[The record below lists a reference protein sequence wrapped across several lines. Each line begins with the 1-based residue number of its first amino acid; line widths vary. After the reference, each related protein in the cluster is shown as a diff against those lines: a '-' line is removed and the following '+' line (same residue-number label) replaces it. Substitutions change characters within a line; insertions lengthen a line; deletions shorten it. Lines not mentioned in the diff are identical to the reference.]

1 MSENAKSKEERMRA
15 RPFLLWRHFRAAA
28 LLCLFPAAL
37 GTVATTR
44 GRSPQPQ
51 EPAGA
56 TVQLDAASR
65 AEVAEEF
72 AQALANDYAYADR
85 GAKMAAAIRAKVSA
99 KAYDGI
105 TSPSE
110 FANALERDAR
120 AVVNDRHVEV
130 DFSSEPAQM
139 PQGGPSRE
147 MMAEMRR
154 QNAGVP
160 QVKIL
165 DGNIG
170 YIVVNGML
178 PNSVAKEA
186 IAAAFAFL
194 RNTDALILDLRG
206 NPGGSESVDLY
217 MSYLSTGAPY
227 LLHSLH
233 WRSGRVVDTK
243 TKDLGE
249 ISYGN
254 KKPVFV
260 LTSHRT
266 FSSAEALAYDFQ
278 SCRRGMVVGEATGG
292 GANALV
298 WGGMAPLGHGFIA
311 NIPSGYIVNAITG
324 ANWEGVGV
332 QPDVK
337 VSADEA
343 LAKAWSLALVRLSA
357 NETDPEI
364 RTVLEALSSAKLD
377 GEPTLSS
384 AQLVGRYA
392 AKSGDPTMLITLD
405 DGKLN
410 GHESYADGEVADIA
424 FRSLGGD
431 RYAPVGFP
439 DGFSLTFAER
449 DGKVELVQVRPPPM
463 ETSLLQKQ

>member
-1 MSENAKSKEERMRA
+1 MTA
-15 RPFLLWRHFRAAA
+15 RPFLLWKHFRAPA
-28 LLCLFPAAL
+28 LLCLFSAAL
-37 GTVATTR
+37 GAVATTR
-44 GRSPQPQ
+44 AQSLQPQ
-51 EPAGA
+51 GPARA

-65 AEVAEEF
+65 AEVAEKF

-85 GAKMAAAIRAKVSA
+85 GAKMAAAIRTKVNA
-99 KAYDGI
+99 RAYDSI

-120 AVVNDRHVEV
+120 AVVDDRHIEV
-130 DFSSEPAQM
+130 DFSSQPAQISM
-139 PQGGPSRE
+139 MQGGPPRE
-147 MMAEMRR
+147 MMAQVRR

-178 PNSVAKEA
+178 PDSVAKDA

-206 NPGGSESVDLY
+206 NPGGSGSIDLY
-217 MSYLSTGAPY
+217 MSYLSTRAPY
-227 LLHSLH
+227 LLHSVH
-233 WRSGRVVDTK
+233 WRSGRVVETK
-243 TKDLGE
+243 TMDLGAL
-249 ISYGN
+249 SYGT
-254 KKPVFV
+254 KKPVFL

-266 FSSAEALAYDFQ
+266 FSAAEALAYDFQ
-278 SCRRGMVVGEATGG
+278 SCKRGIVVGENTGG
-292 GANALV
+292 GANPSA
-298 WGGMAPLGHGFIA
+298 GDGMAPLGYGFFA
-311 NIPSGYIVNAITG
+311 NIPTGYVVNAVTG
-324 ANWEGVGV
+324 GNWEGVGV
-332 QPDVK
+332 EPDVK
-337 VSADEA
+337 VLADEA

-357 NETDPEI
+357 NATDPQT
-364 RTVLEALSSAKLD
+364 RTFLEALSSAKLD
-377 GEPTLSS
+377 GEPTLFS

-392 AKSGDPTMLITLD
+392 AKSGDPTMLITQN
-405 DGKLN
+405 DGRLF
-410 GHESYADGEVADIA
+410 GHESYADGEVADIV

-463 ETSLLQKQ
+463 DSSLLQKQ